1 MTVKQMLKDQKVRLD
16 DVFAALAHPIRRAII
31 ERLAEGECTVGELAE
46 PHDVSLPAIS
56 QHLRA
61 LEEVGL
67 LEQTHTGRVR
77 RCALK
82 AAPLS
87 AAFSWIVQYRIFWEG
102 MLNDIAERV
111 EGRGTTMT
119 ATKTKTKTTTKPTT
133 GTVRLIRVFKAPRE
147 RVFNA
152 FLDPDALAKWMP
164 PNGYTAHM
172 YKFEPKVGGTYRMS
186 FSSLDKKDTHFFGG
200 KFLEIKPYERLHY
213 TDKFE
218 SEDPAMKGEIKVT
231 VTFKDVPGGTE
242 VRIVQEGV
250 PKKIPLEGAV
260 LGWTQSLENLARL
273 VEQ

>member
-1 MTVKQMLKDQKVRLD
+1 MTVKQMLKVQKVRLD
-16 DVFAALAHPIRRAII
+16 DVFAVLAHPIRRAII

-87 AAFSWIVQYRIFWEG
+87 AAFSWIVQYRIFWED
-102 MLNDIAERV
+102 MLDEIGEKVER
-111 EGRGTTMT
+111 RGKTMT
-119 ATKTKTKTTTKPTT
+119 ETKAKTKTTT
-133 GTVRLIRVFKAPRE
+133 GTVRLSRIFKAPRE
-147 RVFNA
+147 RVFKA
-152 FLDPDALAKWMP
+152 FLDPDAFAKWIP
-164 PNGYTAHM
+164 PNGYTAHV
-172 YKFEPKVGGTYRMS
+172 YKFEPKVGGAYRMS

-218 SEDPAMKGEIKVT
+218 SDDPQMQGEMNVT

-250 PKKIPLEGAV
+250 PKIIPVEGAMQ
-260 LGWTQSLENLARL
+260 GWTQSLENLARL